1 MLKAKTFLGIDFGAG
16 TLKIAEFEP
25 ADGGGLKL
33 VRFGV
38 RALGLP
44 GSQDAAR
51 EGVLKRAL
59 GELLAEGGFVSR
71 QANISA
77 PGYQVFSK
85 FVKLPP
91 VDASKISQIIQYEAQ
106 QNVPFPLTESAWDHQ
121 ILGTAAD
128 GAREVLLVA
137 IKAEVVEKLFAVGE
151 SVCFGFVLLDGF
163 LLHNLRAEGQ
173 DWGGE
178 RASCYGHAP

>member
-33 VRFGV
+33 LRFGV

-51 EGVLKRAL
+51 DGVLKRAL
-59 GELLAEGGFVSR
+59 TELLAEGGFVSR
-71 QANISA
+71 QANITA

-85 FVKLPP
+85 FVKLPRSTP
-91 VDASKISQIIQYEAQ
+91 
-106 QNVPFPLTESAWDHQ
+106 PRFPKSSSTRLSRTCRS
-121 ILGTAAD
+121 
-128 GAREVLLVA
+128 R
-137 IKAEVVEKLFAVGE
+137 
-151 SVCFGFVLLDGF
+151 
-163 LLHNLRAEGQ
+163 
-173 DWGGE
+173 
-178 RASCYGHAP
+178 